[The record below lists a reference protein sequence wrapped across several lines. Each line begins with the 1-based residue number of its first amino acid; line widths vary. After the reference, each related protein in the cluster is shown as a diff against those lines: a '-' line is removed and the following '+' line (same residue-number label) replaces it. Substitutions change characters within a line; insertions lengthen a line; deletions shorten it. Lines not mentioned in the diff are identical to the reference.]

1 LRIDR
6 LHDISLKWKLLIP
19 FLFLAA
25 VGAMALFLVSY
36 RFQAHLIQLNE
47 ARRLTTKY
55 HYFLDT
61 LDLRKDQVL
70 SLASL
75 IAEDPAISQALAE
88 KDRKALMDLVKA
100 RFETLKQ
107 DYNIAQLHFHTPSG
121 KSFLRVHR
129 PDRYGDDLRA
139 CRQTVNVAG
148 LTGRKAA
155 GLEKGATGFSLRG
168 VVPVVYLGKQVGTV
182 EVGMSLDQ
190 TFLDR
195 FRQSLDAHITLYVP
209 GEPLDTGPRVFAST
223 SKIHSLSLRI
233 FNQVLCAEEPF
244 FYTTTQKDTGRAVIV
259 GPVHSFSA
267 KTVAVVEISVDRSPT
282 LALLKQYKAIAIV
295 IGLAGLVL
303 SISFV
308 WLISAAFTRRIAK
321 VVEAS
326 EDIAAGHRDT
336 RIEIKGGDEIGTMA
350 GSINKMLAA
359 LDQSRLKIKA
369 YAENLESMVE
379 ERTRALRES
388 EQSYKTLV
396 EHVPVVVYFV
406 MADGT
411 AMFLNRFVEEVIGVN
426 PQELSGHHEVWAEH
440 IHPHDRARVET
451 QFETCLREG
460 KEFHLEYRMIHKD
473 GHTVYV
479 LDHAVP
485 VFENNGELFRM
496 DGIIVDVTARKEL
509 QDKIV
514 QAEEMETLSEVSA
527 RLAHEIRNPLT
538 SIGGLTRRLAKSF
551 DPTDPRRKKGEM
563 IVEEVERLEKILSMM
578 TAYIEPKS
586 ITLRQCDLNNVVSRA
601 VGQIKSKHKD
611 RGLTVKC
618 RFDEAL
624 DPVWLDC
631 NLFEKVLHGLME
643 NAFFRMR
650 QQGHIEIETRQNGR
664 YATLIL
670 SYNMPFI
677 SEDDID
683 HYFYPFVVDYPF
695 PETGRNKTIMD
706 IPICKVLVH
715 KHGGIINVNKEGDN
729 TVKITISLPY
739 KRPESTTAYL

>member
-1 LRIDR
+1 MHIDR
-6 LHDISLKWKLLIP
+6 LHDLSLKWKLLIP

-25 VGAMALFLVSY
+25 MGAMALFLVSY
-36 RFQAHLIQLNE
+36 RFQAHLIRLNE
-47 ARRLTTKY
+47 AKRLTGKY

-75 IAEDPAISQALAE
+75 VAEDPSVSRALAE
-88 KDRKALMDLVKA
+88 KDRQGLMDVVKA
-100 RFETLKQ
+100 RFETLRR

-129 PDRYGDDLRA
+129 PSLYGDALRA
-139 CRQTVNVAG
+139 LRQTVNVAAS
-148 LTGRKAA
+148 TGRKAA
-155 GLEKGATGFSLRG
+155 GLEKGTTGFSLRG
-168 VVPVVYLGKQVGTV
+168 VVPVRYQGTQVGTV
-182 EVGMSLDQ
+182 EVGMALDQ
-190 TFLDR
+190 RFLER
-195 FRQSLDAHITLYVP
+195 FKEGLDADVTLYVP
-209 GEPLDTGPRVFAST
+209 GEPLDTGPKVFAST
-223 SKIHSLSLRI
+223 SKIHRLSLGI
-233 FNQVLCAEEPF
+233 FNQVLCGEEPF
-244 FYTTTQKDTGRAVIV
+244 FYTTTEGGAARAVIA
-259 GPVHSFSA
+259 GPVHSFSP
-267 KTVAVVEISVDRSPT
+267 KIVAVVEISVDRSAT
-282 LALLKQYKAIAIV
+282 LALLKQYKATAAG

-308 WLISAAFTRRIAK
+308 WLLSAAFTRRIAK

-326 EDIAAGHRDT
+326 EDIAAGNRDT
-336 RIEIKGGDEIGTMA
+336 RIEIKGGDEIGIMA
-350 GSINKMLAA
+350 ESINKMLAA

-396 EHVPVVVYFV
+396 EHVPVIVYFV

-411 AMFLNRFVEEVIGVN
+411 AMFLNRFVEEVLGVI
-426 PQELSGHHEVWAEH
+426 PQEISGHHEVWAEH

-451 QFETCLREG
+451 EFETCLREG

-473 GHTVYV
+473 GHIVHV

-485 VFENNGELFRM
+485 VFENNSRLSRM
-496 DGIIVDVTARKEL
+496 DGIIVDITARKEL

-514 QAEEMETLSEVSA
+514 QADEMETLSEVSA

-538 SIGGLTRRLAKSF
+538 SIGGLTRRLVKSF
-551 DPTDPRRKKGEM
+551 GPSDPRRKKGQM
-563 IVEEVERLEKILSMM
+563 IVEEVGRLEKILSMM
-578 TAYIEPKS
+578 VAYIEPKS
-586 ITLRQCDLNNVVSRA
+586 ITLRQCELNDLVTRA
-601 VGQIKSKHKD
+601 VRRIESKHKD
-611 RGLTVKC
+611 QGLTVEC
-618 RFDEAL
+618 RLDEAL
-624 DPVWLDC
+624 QPLQLDC
-631 NLFEKVLHGLME
+631 DLFEKVLLGLME
-643 NAFFRMR
+643 NAFFRMG
-650 QQGHIEIETRQNGR
+650 QQGRIEITTRQNGR
-664 YATLIL
+664 YATLIM
-670 SYNMPFI
+670 SYELAFV

-695 PETGRNKTIMD
+695 SETRQNRTVLD

-739 KRPESTTAYL
+739 KPPESL